1 MKKTFCDICE
11 APAEEGVFDDCAVTN
26 HAEAAFPGAGCEVTL
41 RPIFAF
47 RNHPCGFSGPP
58 DLCDDCR
65 LMLIEK
71 LKLAALGKIRPE
83 VPDELNERLE
93 REAQAGENYIRGIAK
108 INDMIAAGEPRS
120 DAE

>member
-1 MKKTFCDICE
+1 
-11 APAEEGVFDDCAVTN
+11 
-26 HAEAAFPGAGCEVTL
+26 
-41 RPIFAF
+41 
-47 RNHPCGFSGPP
+47 
-58 DLCDDCR
+58 
-65 LMLIEK
+65 MLIEK